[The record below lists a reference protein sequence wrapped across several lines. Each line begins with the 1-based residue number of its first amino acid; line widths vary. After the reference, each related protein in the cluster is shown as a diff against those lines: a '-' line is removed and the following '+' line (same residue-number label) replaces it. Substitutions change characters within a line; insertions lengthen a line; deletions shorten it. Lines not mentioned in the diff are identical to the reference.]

1 MINFM
6 YDFINRFINYPDPA
20 NEVSLDKFF
29 GTSDWR
35 TIRSATDREEESVE
49 LYKQQLRKTGRYTYV
64 TSTRILKPLQDRAY
78 FHLVYA
84 TRNPKGIIKF
94 RDVEKQSV
102 KEQDAV
108 RKTAQREHRE
118 MKTGQAEL
126 LFGPAQQ
133 VSTTIE
139 EERARRRVQAK
150 EKLLRL
156 IGERAMLYAE
166 LQPLILEI
174 PLIATSDFNS
184 LLLASRDEGLLAIE
198 GMTERERT
206 PKRDH
211 LIRKK

>member
-1 MINFM
+1 
-6 YDFINRFINYPDPA
+6 
-20 NEVSLDKFF
+20 
-29 GTSDWR
+29 
-35 TIRSATDREEESVE
+35 
-49 LYKQQLRKTGRYTYV
+49 
-64 TSTRILKPLQDRAY
+64 
-78 FHLVYA
+78 
-84 TRNPKGIIKF
+84 
-94 RDVEKQSV
+94 
-102 KEQDAV
+102 
-108 RKTAQREHRE
+108 